1 MITLTT
7 HSWQVWTKV
16 LKPSLVYLTESFPTQ
31 YSEISINQ
39 LCKVV
44 EDRVSMHDAHIL
56 KFWMIII
63 VIDLKTVACFQCRLH
78 TFAICNVQLNSG
90 PSAIKKWGNYKEIET
105 WLDEQNNPHLL
116 LMNFMSF
123 KSHQNRKRFGQ
134 FKAKI
139 RSLTS
144 RNIIQLQWHQSG
156 KFFRLRAVI

>member
-1 MITLTT
+1 
-7 HSWQVWTKV
+7 
-16 LKPSLVYLTESFPTQ
+16 
-31 YSEISINQ
+31 
-39 LCKVV
+39 
-44 EDRVSMHDAHIL
+44 MHDAHIL

-63 VIDLKTVACFQCRLH
+63 VIDLKTAACFQCRLH
-78 TFAICNVQLNSG
+78 TFAFCNVQFNSG

-156 KFFRLRAVI
+156 KFFRLRAVFKVRSQEKNRQLVVTVINNGKINLVCNTNLLQTLYKTFYR